1 MKKYM
6 IWLKCLS
13 RG

>member
-6 IWLKCLS
+6 IPK
-13 RG
+13 